1 MDLNGKDKELTTIR
15 ETEAK
20 ACVHWCSLAVRSR
33 KRSVSIDGST
43 LGKGL
48 CLRVFI
54 IQDIKDGNCTER
66 ISDSLVSIY
75 H

>member
-1 MDLNGKDKELTTIR
+1 MHLVIGPKWEGQEELATIR

-33 KRSVSIDGST
+33 KRVS
-43 LGKGL
+43 
-48 CLRVFI
+48 
-54 IQDIKDGNCTER
+54 Q
-66 ISDSLVSIY
+66 